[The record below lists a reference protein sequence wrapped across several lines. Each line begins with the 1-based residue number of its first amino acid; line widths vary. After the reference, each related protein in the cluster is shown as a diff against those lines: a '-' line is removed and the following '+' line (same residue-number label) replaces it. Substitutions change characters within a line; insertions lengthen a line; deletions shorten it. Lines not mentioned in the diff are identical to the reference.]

1 MAGSDRITLITGA
14 SRGIGRACAD
24 RLTAAGH
31 HIVNLDLSAPD
42 EAFKGDFY
50 EVDLGDRRAVGA
62 CLERLSQQYEFNGL
76 LNNVGTTGEQ
86 SLEDIELDV
95 FDRVMEVNVV
105 TAIQCAKACI
115 PSMKAQRFG
124 RIVNVSS
131 ELILGIAKRT
141 AYAGT
146 KAMLSNVARIWSL
159 ELTPFGITVN
169 AIAPGP
175 TNTEFFM
182 KQQPDREP
190 ATGGEAQ
197 AHCSRAVR
205 GAGGHGEHG
214 GLPHEGGVGVRH
226 RSDIVR
232 LRGLQHRQRFPAVA
246 HRRRPPLR
254 SCNAMDEPA
263 PAAQSN

>member
-24 RLTAAGH
+24 RLAAASH

-42 EAFKGDFY
+42 EAFQGDFY

-62 CLERLSQQYEFNGL
+62 CLENLSRQYEFNGL

-182 KQQPDREP
+182 NNNPIGSPQREAKLKRIAAGRFGEP
-190 ATGGEAQ
+190 EDMANMVDFLMKEESEYVTGQ
-197 AHCSRAVR
+197 TLFVC
-205 GAGGHGEHG
+205 GGSSIGNAF
-214 GLPHEGGVGVRH
+214 LP
-226 RSDIVR
+226 
-232 LRGLQHRQRFPAVA
+232 
-246 HRRRPPLR
+246 
-254 SCNAMDEPA
+254 
-263 PAAQSN
+263 

>member
-1 MAGSDRITLITGA
+1 MPIP
-14 SRGIGRACAD
+14 AC
-24 RLTAAGH
+24 
-31 HIVNLDLSAPD
+31 
-42 EAFKGDFY
+42 K
-50 EVDLGDRRAVGA
+50 
-62 CLERLSQQYEFNGL
+62 
-76 LNNVGTTGEQ
+76 
-86 SLEDIELDV
+86 
-95 FDRVMEVNVV
+95 VNVV

-182 KQQPDREP
+182 NNNPIGSPQREAKLKRIAAGRFGEP
-190 ATGGEAQ
+190 EDMANMVDFLMKEESEYVTGQ
-197 AHCSRAVR
+197 TLFVC
-205 GAGGHGEHG
+205 GGSSIGNAF
-214 GLPHEGGVGVRH
+214 LP
-226 RSDIVR
+226 
-232 LRGLQHRQRFPAVA
+232 
-246 HRRRPPLR
+246 
-254 SCNAMDEPA
+254 
-263 PAAQSN
+263 

>member
-24 RLTAAGH
+24 RLAAAGH
-31 HIVNLDLSAPD
+31 HIVNLDLAAPD

-62 CLERLSQQYEFNGL
+62 CLERLSQQYGFNGL

-86 SLEDIELDV
+86 SLEEIELDV

-182 KQQPDREP
+182 NNNPIGSPQREAKLKRIAAGRFGEP
-190 ATGGEAQ
+190 EDMANMVDFLMKEESEYVTGQ
-197 AHCSRAVR
+197 TLFVC
-205 GAGGHGEHG
+205 GGSSIGNAF
-214 GLPHEGGVGVRH
+214 LP
-226 RSDIVR
+226 
-232 LRGLQHRQRFPAVA
+232 
-246 HRRRPPLR
+246 
-254 SCNAMDEPA
+254 
-263 PAAQSN
+263 

>member
-24 RLTAAGH
+24 RLAAAGH
-31 HIVNLDLSAPD
+31 HIVNLDLAAPD

-62 CLERLSQQYEFNGL
+62 CLEKLSRQYEFNGL

-86 SLEDIELDV
+86 SLEVIELDV

-182 KQQPDREP
+182 NNNPIGSPQREAKLKRIAAGRFGEP
-190 ATGGEAQ
+190 EDMANMVDFLMKEESEYVTGQ
-197 AHCSRAVR
+197 TLFVC
-205 GAGGHGEHG
+205 GGSSIGNAF
-214 GLPHEGGVGVRH
+214 LP
-226 RSDIVR
+226 
-232 LRGLQHRQRFPAVA
+232 
-246 HRRRPPLR
+246 
-254 SCNAMDEPA
+254 
-263 PAAQSN
+263 

>member
-24 RLTAAGH
+24 RLAAAGH
-31 HIVNLDLSAPD
+31 HIVNLDLAAPD

-86 SLEDIELDV
+86 SLEEIELDV

-182 KQQPDREP
+182 NNNPIGSPQREAKLNRIAAGRFGEP
-190 ATGGEAQ
+190 EDMANMVDFLMKEESEYVTGQ
-197 AHCSRAVR
+197 TLFVC
-205 GAGGHGEHG
+205 GGSSIGNAF
-214 GLPHEGGVGVRH
+214 LP
-226 RSDIVR
+226 
-232 LRGLQHRQRFPAVA
+232 
-246 HRRRPPLR
+246 
-254 SCNAMDEPA
+254 
-263 PAAQSN
+263 

>member
-1 MAGSDRITLITGA
+1 MAGSDRITLIAGA

-24 RLTAAGH
+24 RLAAAGH
-31 HIVNLDLSAPD
+31 HIVNRDLADP
-42 EAFKGDFY
+42 EGAFPGDSY

-62 CLERLSQQYEFNGL
+62 CLEKLSQQYEFNGL
-76 LNNVGTTGEQ
+76 LNNVGTTAEQ
-86 SLEDIELDV
+86 SLEEIELDG
-95 FDRVMEVNVV
+95 FDRVMEINVV

-146 KAMLSNVARIWSL
+146 KAMLSNLARIWSR

-182 KQQPDREP
+182 NNNPIGSPQREAKLKRIAVGGFGEP
-190 ATGGEAQ
+190 EDMANMVDFLMKEESEYVTGQ
-197 AHCSRAVR
+197 TLFVC
-205 GAGGHGEHG
+205 GGSSIGNAF
-214 GLPHEGGVGVRH
+214 LP
-226 RSDIVR
+226 
-232 LRGLQHRQRFPAVA
+232 
-246 HRRRPPLR
+246 
-254 SCNAMDEPA
+254 
-263 PAAQSN
+263 

>member
-1 MAGSDRITLITGA
+1 MAGSNRTTLITGA

-86 SLEDIELDV
+86 SLEEIELDV
-95 FDRVMEVNVV
+95 FDRVMEINVV
-105 TAIQCAKACI
+105 TAIQCVKACI

-141 AYAGT
+141 ALRRDQGNAFECCTHLVAG
-146 KAMLSNVARIWSL
+146 AHAVRDHRQRHRAGAHQHRIL
-159 ELTPFGITVN
+159 HE
-169 AIAPGP
+169 
-175 TNTEFFM
+175 
-182 KQQPDREP
+182 QQPDRSPQREAKLKRIAAGRFGEP
-190 ATGGEAQ
+190 EDMANMVDFLMKEESEYVTGQ
-197 AHCSRAVR
+197 TLFVC
-205 GAGGHGEHG
+205 GGSSIGNAF
-214 GLPHEGGVGVRH
+214 LP
-226 RSDIVR
+226 
-232 LRGLQHRQRFPAVA
+232 
-246 HRRRPPLR
+246 
-254 SCNAMDEPA
+254 
-263 PAAQSN
+263 